1 MNLKQKIYEYETR
14 MEDDFSAYYD
24 LLNFYKSLESEMVED
39 HEQGLDIKTKL
50 KTRNELN
57 SYLANTEPFEIEETD
72 FYDFNSVDPDGT
84 CVSVEK

>member
-39 HEQGLDIKTKL
+39 HE
-50 KTRNELN
+50 
-57 SYLANTEPFEIEETD
+57 
-72 FYDFNSVDPDGT
+72 
-84 CVSVEK
+84 